1 MSNTLLN
8 RIDNL
13 VDEGKIHLN
22 EINFILNDLLKTS
35 MNVEDMSDED
45 KILSIQFALQ
55 YRLIC
60 EDALS
65 FLLKMDHN
73 LLYFLGIQPQHSA
86 EMDLDRL
93 AWAIGSEDLK
103 QILSVLAILTGSLS
117 KLVSRYKN
125 THASFA
131 IKDKK
136 PHKQHLIVRELTSL
150 LTKQKQLVDII
161 EKMDLDIEQLVKLQA
176 AGPLFDHIAALRGP
190 ISHFHQAI
198 IHGLGQAEQLYHQLN
213 KTPVLDYQLNSLI
226 KETQHVLHLMPAAN
240 TPHPNHPIK
249 QFDHPMSSE
258 QIEQRATA
266 KRLRPFFG

>member
-8 RIDNL
+8 TIDNL
-13 VDEGKIHLN
+13 MDEGKIHLN
-22 EINFILNDLLKTS
+22 KINFILNELVNTPLNTKDL
-35 MNVEDMSDED
+35 SDED
-45 KILSIQFALQ
+45 KIIAIQLVLQ
-55 YRLIC
+55 YRLSC

-93 AWAIGSEDLK
+93 AWAIGNEDLK
-103 QILSVLAILTGSLS
+103 QILSLLAILTGSLS

-131 IKDKK
+131 LKDKR
-136 PHKQHLIVRELTSL
+136 PQKQHILARELTSL
-150 LTKQKQLVDII
+150 LNKQKQLSEIL
-161 EKMDLDIEQLVKLQA
+161 EKLDLDIEQLVKLQA
-176 AGPLFDHIAALRGP
+176 AGPVFDHIAALRGP

-213 KTPVLDYQLNSLI
+213 ITPVLDYQLNSLI
-226 KETQHVLHLMPAAN
+226 KDTQQVLHSMPAAF
-240 TPHPNHPIK
+240 TPHSNHPIK